1 MGNQISNLFNDTS
14 DEATD
19 TTKLKPASVKQIIDY
34 IATYY
39 ILTMDFQS
47 LRKLYDIEY
56 CDKLVILTSDII
68 ERYFTDI
75 QISYLAE
82 NIKNNKKK
90 ESKEEEAE
98 AEAEAEAESEE
109 EEEKI
114 ERDKIIFFDKDS
126 IKNLDIKNPDKKRRV
141 CLGIAKFYIKI
152 AHVFATILT
161 TINPIY
167 VYKDEDGNTIK
178 ADIYNRNKIPK
189 GTDVEVLK
197 LNICDNRMDSL
208 KRDANVDL
216 TKDLENDTEI
226 KIHPKM
232 CSFNLK
238 MKKDYNDSDSES
250 DTDYNDNLKDLD
262 DEPGI
267 PELMEL
273 YYDADYDYET
283 GKFKGMRPETRLLF
297 EENLRG
303 FYSVFA
309 DTFNKPMPDT
319 IKKFSDIKLK
329 AYDKKTHCQG
339 KNAPYDR
346 SVRGTLE
353 NDLFKQY
360 AENLKLMLKK
370 ANSNQ
375 ELLLD
380 VLNKLFVYMTDP
392 QTKKK
397 IIRINPKLSEDL
409 LQEVIVETRAIII
422 NLYLTCETDFANGI
436 KIYEAIVD
444 KKIIETSKSQIK
456 TTEENME
463 RLVSEEEIPKPAEL
477 SELKKIADRKI
488 QQQKEQ
494 VSNEA
499 NKIQKEQE
507 KIDVVSP
514 VIREPQPIV
523 KKEEPEKPKEP
534 EVVPQVEPKVE
545 QENPKEPE
553 VVEPKVEPEVAK
565 VVEPKVAAPEQPQVK
580 VKINI
585 QGQGENES
593 QAAGTRKYKRKSKR
607 KTRRTKGKR

>member
-1 MGNQISNLFNDTS
+1 MGNQISNLFTNTN
-14 DEATD
+14 EETE
-19 TTKLKPASVKQIIDY
+19 TTKLKPASVRQIIDY

-75 QISYLAE
+75 QITYLAE
-82 NIKNNKKK
+82 NIKNGKNEARKN
-90 ESKEEEAE
+90 EAE
-98 AEAEAEAESEE
+98 KPENL
-109 EEEKI
+109 EK
-114 ERDKIIFFDKDS
+114 DKIIFFDKDELS
-126 IKNLDIKNPDKKRRV
+126 NLDIKNPSKKRRV

-161 TINPIY
+161 TINPVY
-167 VYKDEDGNTIK
+167 VYKDEDGNTVK

-189 GTDVEVLK
+189 GTEVEILK
-197 LNICDNRMDSL
+197 LNICDNRIDAL
-208 KRDANVDL
+208 QRDANVNFSD
-216 TKDLENDTEI
+216 DLENDTEI

-238 MKKDYNDSDSES
+238 AKKDYDDE
-250 DTDYNDNLKDLD
+250 DFLKDLD

-273 YYDADYDYET
+273 YYDDDYDYET
-283 GKFKGMRPETRLLF
+283 GKFKGMKPETQLIF
-297 EENLRG
+297 NENLQS

-309 DTFNKPMPDT
+309 ETNGLPMPEN

-329 AYDKKTHCQG
+329 DYNKKTKCRG
-339 KNAPYDR
+339 KNAPYDS

-353 NDLFKQY
+353 DDLFKQY
-360 AENLKLMLKK
+360 AENLKQMLKK

-397 IIRINPKLSEDL
+397 IIRINPELSEEL
-409 LQEVIVETRAIII
+409 LQEVIIETRAIII

-444 KKIIETSKSQIK
+444 KKIIETAKSQIE
-456 TTEENME
+456 TMENSRE
-463 RLVSEEEIPKPAEL
+463 KLVTDEEIPKPAEL
-477 SELKKIADRKI
+477 RELKEIADRKI
-488 QQQKEQ
+488 QKQKEM
-494 VSNEA
+494 VAIEEV
-499 NKIQKEQE
+499 KIQKEQE
-507 KIDVVSP
+507 KIEIVRP
-514 VIREPQPIV
+514 VIQEVEPPVKKIEVEQPI
-523 KKEEPEKPKEP
+523 
-534 EVVPQVEPKVE
+534 QKVE
-545 QENPKEPE
+545 
-553 VVEPKVEPEVAK
+553 V
-565 VVEPKVAAPEQPQVK
+565 EQPQVK
-580 VKINI
+580 VKINV
-585 QGQGENES
+585 QGLNEAKGLSEATTNDETKSEVENPVPLM
-593 QAAGTRKYKRKSKR
+593 QAAGSRKYKRKGKPKS
-607 KTRRTKGKR
+607 KTRKFKK

>member
-1 MGNQISNLFNDTS
+1 MGNQISNLFTNTS
-14 DEATD
+14 EETD
-19 TTKLKPASVKQIIDY
+19 TTKLKPASVRQIIDY

-82 NIKNNKKK
+82 NIRNGK
-90 ESKEEEAE
+90 SEAE
-98 AEAEAEAESEE
+98 KSDKEPEE
-109 EEEKI
+109 LKK
-114 ERDKIIFFDKDS
+114 DKIIFFEKDELL
-126 IKNLDIKNPDKKRRV
+126 NLDIKNPSKKRRV

-161 TINPIY
+161 TINPVY
-167 VYKDEDGNTIK
+167 VYKDEDGNTVK

-189 GTDVEVLK
+189 GADVEILNM
-197 LNICDNRMDSL
+197 NICDSRINAL
-208 KRDANVDL
+208 KQDANVNFSD
-216 TKDLENDTEI
+216 DLENNTEI

-238 MKKDYNDSDSES
+238 AKDSYDD
-250 DTDYNDNLKDLD
+250 DDLLKDLG

-273 YYDADYDYET
+273 YYDDDYDYET
-283 GKFKGMRPETRLLF
+283 GKFKGMKPETQLVF
-297 EENLRG
+297 NENLQS

-309 DTFNKPMPDT
+309 ETNSLPMPEN

-329 AYDKKTHCQG
+329 DYSKKSRCRG
-339 KNAPYDR
+339 PNAPYKS

-353 NDLFKQY
+353 DDLFKQY
-360 AENLKLMLKK
+360 AENLKQMLKK

-397 IIRINPKLSEDL
+397 IIRINPDLTEEL
-409 LQEVIVETRAIII
+409 LQEVIIETRAIII

-444 KKIIETSKSQIK
+444 KKIIETARSQIQ
-456 TTEENME
+456 TMENNRE
-463 RLVSEEEIPKPAEL
+463 KLVTDEEIPKPAEL
-477 SELKKIADRKI
+477 KELKDIADRKI
-488 QQQKEQ
+488 QIQKEK
-494 VSNEA
+494 VVNEEI
-499 NKIQKEQE
+499 KIQKEQE
-507 KIDVVSP
+507 KIEIVTP
-514 VIREPQPIV
+514 VIQ
-523 KKEEPEKPKEP
+523 
-534 EVVPQVEPKVE
+534 EVKVE
-545 QENPKEPE
+545 QPQ
-553 VVEPKVEPEVAK
+553 VKVEQPQVK
-565 VVEPKVAAPEQPQVK
+565 VEQPQVKLEQPQVK
-580 VKINI
+580 VKINV
-585 QGQGENES
+585 QGQGSES
-593 QAAGTRKYKRKSKR
+593 ETTTQTAGSKKYKRKSNSKC
-607 KTRRTKGKR
+607 KTRKVKK

>member
-1 MGNQISNLFNDTS
+1 MGNQISNLFTNTNEES
-14 DEATD
+14 D
-19 TTKLKPASVKQIIDY
+19 TTKLKPASVRQIIDY

-75 QISYLAE
+75 QITYLAE
-82 NIKNNKKK
+82 NIKNGKGFAEKG
-90 ESKEEEAE
+90 EAE
-98 AEAEAEAESEE
+98 KGEAEKGFAEENEDK
-109 EEEKI
+109 EKI
-114 ERDKIIFFDKDS
+114 YKKDKIIFFDKDELS
-126 IKNLDIKNPDKKRRV
+126 NLDIKNPTKKRRV

-161 TINPIY
+161 TINPVY

-189 GTDVEVLK
+189 GTEVEILK
-197 LNICDNRMDSL
+197 LNICDNRIDALQRDS
-208 KRDANVDL
+208 NVNFSD
-216 TKDLENDTEI
+216 DLENDTEI

-238 MKKDYNDSDSES
+238 AKKYNDD
-250 DTDYNDNLKDLD
+250 DGDLFKDLD

-273 YYDADYDYET
+273 YYDDDYDYET
-283 GKFKGMRPETRLLF
+283 GKFKGMKPETQLIF
-297 EENLRG
+297 NENLQS

-309 DTFNKPMPDT
+309 ETNGLPMPEN

-329 AYDKKTHCQG
+329 DYNKKSKCRG
-339 KNAPYDR
+339 KNAPYDS

-353 NDLFKQY
+353 DDLFKQY
-360 AENLKLMLKK
+360 AENLKQMLKK

-397 IIRINPKLSEDL
+397 IIRINPELSEEL
-409 LQEVIVETRAIII
+409 LQEVIIETRAIII

-444 KKIIETSKSQIK
+444 KKIIETAKSQIQ
-456 TTEENME
+456 TMENSRE
-463 RLVSEEEIPKPAEL
+463 KLVTDEEIPKPAEL
-477 SELKKIADRKI
+477 KELKEIADRKI
-488 QQQKEQ
+488 QKQKEK
-494 VSNEA
+494 VANEEI
-499 NKIQKEQE
+499 KIQKEQE
-507 KIDVVSP
+507 KIDLNVN
-514 VIREPQPIV
+514 PII
-523 KKEEPEKPKEP
+523 EEEKPKE
-534 EVVPQVEPKVE
+534 E
-545 QENPKEPE
+545 ENPKEE
-553 VVEPKVEPEVAK
+553 IKVDQTVID
-565 VVEPKVAAPEQPQVK
+565 QPAVK
-580 VKINI
+580 VKINV
-585 QGQGENES
+585 QGQGDEQPTQVLGGNTS
-593 QAAGTRKYKRKSKR
+593 KKNKKKRKNKSK
-607 KTRRTKGKR
+607 KNKLTK

>member
-14 DEATD
+14 DEETD

-82 NIKNNKKK
+82 NIKNNKK
-90 ESKEEEAE
+90 EETSEQEEEE
-98 AEAEAEAESEE
+98 VEVE

-114 ERDKIIFFDKDS
+114 ERDKIIFFDKDN

-238 MKKDYNDSDSES
+238 MKKDYIDSDSS
-250 DTDYNDNLKDLD
+250 DTDYNYNLKDLD

-283 GKFKGMRPETRLLF
+283 GKFKGMRPETQLLF

-309 DTFNKPMPDT
+309 DTFGKPMPDT

-329 AYDKKTHCQG
+329 AYDKKVNCQG

-353 NDLFKQY
+353 DDLFKQY
-360 AENLKLMLKK
+360 AENLKQMLKK

-397 IIRINPKLSEDL
+397 IIRINPELSEDL

-463 RLVSEEEIPKPAEL
+463 KLVSEEEIPKPAEL
-477 SELKKIADRKI
+477 SELKKIADKKI
-488 QQQKEQ
+488 QQQKEK
-494 VSNEA
+494 VSDQA
-499 NKIQKEQE
+499 SKIQKEQE

-523 KKEEPEKPKEP
+523 T
-534 EVVPQVEPKVE
+534 KVE
-545 QENPKEPE
+545 QAPAAAEQ
-553 VVEPKVEPEVAK
+553 PKVEPVVTK
-565 VVEPKVAAPEQPQVK
+565 VEPVVTKVEPVVTKVEPVAAEQPQVK
-580 VKINI
+580 VKINV
-585 QGQGENES
+585 QGQGESES
-593 QAAGTRKYKRKSKR
+593 QAAGTRKYKRKGKR
-607 KTRRTKGKR
+607 KTRRTKGKK